1 MPRVLKEFS
10 LRRTVLSL
18 VAVAVFALTASVAK
32 ADPVVLVNGGP
43 SQVFTYQALGFPASH
58 ATATFTLVGNVLTV
72 QLSNTSTETGDG
84 TWLTGLGFNSTPS
97 VTITNFTGTGVS
109 AYWTLNQGSLGVFE
123 VSANGQG
130 KNEKISQGGTVTL
143 TFTLSSN
150 PGNLTIDLTQVHL
163 QSLGPGDG
171 GSQKPNGVTV
181 TAVPEP
187 ASMLLLGMGLV
198 GLAGVAR
205 RRFRK

>member
-1 MPRVLKEFS
+1 MFRVFNKIG
-10 LRRTVLSL
+10 LRKTALSFM
-18 VAVAVFALTASVAK
+18 AVAAFAVTASVAK

-43 SQVFTYQALGFPASH
+43 SQVFTYQAIGFPASH
-58 ATATFTLVGNVLTV
+58 ASATFTLVGNVLTV
-72 QLSNTSTETGDG
+72 QLSNTSTESGDG
-84 TWLTGLGFNSTPS
+84 TWVTGLGFNSTPN
-97 VTITNFTGTGVS
+97 VTVTNFDGTGP
-109 AYWTLNQGSLGVFE
+109 ADTWTLNQGSLGVFE

-130 KNEKISQGGTVTL
+130 KHEKVTQGGTVTL
-143 TFTLSSN
+143 TFTLSSS
-150 PGNLTIDLTQVHL
+150 PGNLSIDLTEVHL

-171 GSQKPNGVTV
+171 GSQKPAGV

-187 ASMLLLGMGLV
+187 ATMLLLGTGLV

>member
-1 MPRVLKEFS
+1 MFRVINKIS
-10 LRRTVLSL
+10 LRRTALSL
-18 VAVAVFALTASVAK
+18 VAAAAFAVTASVAK

-43 SQVFTYQALGFPASH
+43 SLNFVYQPTGFPASH
-58 ATATFTLVGNVLTV
+58 ATATFKLDGNVLTV
-72 QLSNTSTETGDG
+72 QLSNTSTELGDG
-84 TWLTGLGFNSTPS
+84 TWLTGFGFNSTPG
-97 VTITNFTGTGVS
+97 VTVTDFSGTGAS
-109 AYWTLNQGSLGVFE
+109 AGWTLNRGSLGVLE

-130 KNEKISQGGTVTL
+130 KKEKISQGVTNTL
-143 TFTLSSN
+143 TFTFSIN

-171 GSQKPNGVTV
+171 GSQKPIGVV
-181 TAVPEP
+181 PVPEP
-187 ASMLLLGMGLV
+187 ATMLLLGTGLV

>member
-18 VAVAVFALTASVAK
+18 VAVAVFALTASVVK

-43 SQVFTYQALGFPASH
+43 SQVFTYQAIGFPASH
-58 ATATFTLVGNVLTV
+58 ATATFELDGNVLKVT
-72 QLSNTSTETGDG
+72 LSNTSTETGDG
-84 TWLTGLGFNSTPS
+84 TWLTGLGFNSMPN
-97 VTITNFTGTGVS
+97 VTVTSFVGTGS
-109 AYWTLNQGSLGVFE
+109 ALGWTLNQGSLGVFE

-130 KNEKISQGGTVTL
+130 RNEKISQGSTVTL

-150 PGNLTIDLTQVHL
+150 PGNLTIDLTEVHL

-171 GSQKPNGVTV
+171 GSQKPSGV

-187 ASMLLLGMGLV
+187 ASMLLLGAGLV

>member
-1 MPRVLKEFS
+1 MPRVSRRVS
-10 LRRTVLSL
+10 LRRTALSL
-18 VAVAVFALTASVAK
+18 MAVAFFALTASVAK

-43 SQVFTYQALGFPASH
+43 SQVFTYQALGFPASN
-58 ATATFTLVGNVLTV
+58 ATATFNLVGNVLTV
-72 QLSNTSTETGDG
+72 QLKNTSTELGDG
-84 TWLTGLGFNSTPS
+84 TWLTGLGFNSTPN
-97 VTITNFTGTGVS
+97 VTVTNFTGTGVS
-109 AYWTLNQGSLGVFE
+109 AGWTLNQGSLGVFE

-130 KNEKISQGGTVTL
+130 KNEKISQGVTVTL

-171 GSQKPNGVTV
+171 GSQKPSGVTSI
-181 TAVPEP
+181 PEP
-187 ASMLLLGMGLV
+187 ATMLLLGTGLV

>member
-1 MPRVLKEFS
+1 MPRVANRIS

-43 SQVFTYQALGFPASH
+43 SQVFTYQAIGFPASH
-58 ATATFTLVGNVLTV
+58 ATATFELDGNVLKVT
-72 QLSNTSTETGDG
+72 LSNTSTETGDG
-84 TWLTGLGFNSTPS
+84 TWLTGLGFNSVPN
-97 VTITNFTGTGVS
+97 VTVTNFAGTGS
-109 AYWTLNQGSLGVFE
+109 ALGWTLNQGALGVFE

-130 KNEKISQGGTVTL
+130 RNEKIAQGATVTL
-143 TFTLSSN
+143 TFTLSSS
-150 PGNLTIDLTQVHL
+150 PGNLTIDLTEVHL

-171 GSQKPNGVTV
+171 GSQKPSGV

-187 ASMLLLGMGLV
+187 ATMLLLGTGLV